1 MPLSRSDERFFAS
14 TRGQIVTLLRRGR
27 RTVDELAGE
36 LDLTDNAVR
45 AHLAALERDHL
56 VTQGEPRRGA
66 GKPAFTYEL
75 TRDADRLFPNA
86 YGVLLQQLLDVL
98 GERVPREVVADALR
112 EVGHRVAS
120 QRGAVGGP
128 LPQRVEAAL
137 AVFGDLGGLA
147 DAEPSG
153 NGFLIQGHSCPLAA
167 GVAGTPDTCLLA
179 EALLSDLI
187 GVPVRQLCDPG
198 PPPSCRFEVTATE

>member
-1 MPLSRSDERFFAS
+1 MPLSRSDERFFTS

-36 LDLTDNAVR
+36 LGLTDNAVR

-56 VTQGEPRRGA
+56 ARQAEPRRGT

-75 TRDADRLFPNA
+75 TPDADRLFPNA
-86 YGVLLQQLLDVL
+86 YGLLLQQFLDVL
-98 GERVPREVVADALR
+98 GEHVPREVVAAALR
-112 EVGHRVAS
+112 ETGRRVAS
-120 QRGAVGGP
+120 ERGAVGGP
-128 LPQRVEAAL
+128 LPQRVESAL

-153 NGFLIQGHSCPLAA
+153 SGFWIHGLRCPLAA
-167 GVAGTPDTCLLA
+167 AVSGTPDTCLLA

-187 GVPVRQLCDPG
+187 GVPVRQHCDPG
-198 PPPSCRFEVTATE
+198 PPPSCRFELAATE